1 METRIKLSVKGL
13 TSTQTQVGA
22 YALILAEENGSRRIP
37 IIVGASEAQSIAI
50 AMERILT
57 PRPLTHDLFISF
69 MHAFGIELEEVVIVR
84 FSDGIFYSVLCFN
97 DGEKRIELDART
109 SDAIGIAMRL
119 HCPIYTTEGVIQA
132 CGVAFVDDTTEAN
145 SAVEREQAAEQAAE
159 PEDMQSEQSL
169 QKWLSLLDKEDLN
182 RRMERAI
189 QNEDY
194 EHAKMYRDELQR
206 RNQLSS

>member
-84 FSDGIFYSVLCFN
+84 FSEGIFYSVLRFY
-97 DGEKRIELDART
+97 DGAKQIELDART

-119 HCPIYTTEGVIQA
+119 RCPIYTTEEVIQA
-132 CGVAFVDDTTEAN
+132 CGVAFVDDTTEATP
-145 SAVEREQAAEQAAE
+145 AVDREQPAEQEAE
-159 PEDMQSEQSL
+159 PEDMQNEHSL
-169 QKWLSLLDKEDLN
+169 QKWLTLLDEEDLK

-206 RNQLSS
+206 RNQPS

>member
-50 AMERILT
+50 AMERIMT

-119 HCPIYTTEGVIQA
+119 HCPIYTTVIQA

-145 SAVEREQAAEQAAE
+145 SAVDREQAAEQAAE

-206 RNQLSS
+206 RSQFS